1 MKVLV
6 TGGFGNIGKYV
17 VEELLKEGFNVRIFD
32 LKTKKNLKLSRKIRG
47 VEFYWGDI
55 TNKMDV
61 FNALKDVDYVIHLA
75 FIIPKISSTE
85 INIEKQP
92 EIAEKINIVGTK
104 NLIESMKE
112 LKYPDKIIFTSSVH
126 IYGITQHLPPPRKI
140 EDELKPNDLYSYHKF
155 LCEKL
160 IKESGLKY
168 IIMRLGASITIDLK
182 IINFIRDLF
191 EVPLDNRIEYIHPKD
206 IALAIA
212 NAIEK
217 DNFWNKTFNIG
228 GGKRCQY
235 LYKDFVAKILEG
247 IGIGMLPEYLF
258 SKNYFAVDFLDT
270 EESEK
275 LLNYQKRD
283 LNDYIIDLK
292 KKLGFKRYLIKLFK
306 PFIRYYIIS
315 KSPNF
320 VAKWSFKNFLLL

>member
-17 VEELLKEGFNVRIFD
+17 VEELIKRDINLRIFD
-32 LKTKKNLKLSRKIRG
+32 LKTKKNIKLSKKLKG
-47 VEFYWGDI
+47 AEFYWGDI
-55 TNKMDV
+55 TNKSDV
-61 FNALKDVDYVIHLA
+61 LNALKGVDLVVHLA
-75 FIIPKISSTE
+75 FIIPKISSTNVNIVKQPKIAE
-85 INIEKQP
+85 RINIE
-92 EIAEKINIVGTK
+92 GTK

-112 LKYPDKIIFTSSVH
+112 NKSPNKIIFTSSVH
-126 IYGITQHLPPPRKI
+126 VYGITQHLKPPRRVN
-140 EDELKPNDLYSYHKF
+140 EELNPNDLYSYHKV

-160 IKESGLKY
+160 IKESGLNY
-168 IIMRLGASITIDLK
+168 IIMRLGASITTDLK

-191 EVPLDNRIEYIHPKD
+191 EIPLDNRIEYIHPKD
-206 IALAIA
+206 IAIAIT

-247 IGIGMLPEYLF
+247 IGIGMLPDYLF

-270 EESEK
+270 DESEA
-275 LLNYQKRD
+275 LLNYQNRD
-283 LNDYIIDLK
+283 LNDYITDLK

-320 VAKWSFKNFLLL
+320 VPKWSFKSF